1 MGITPRRS
9 GGGGKGGGTAGGVGV
24 GVLGALLTELDGFEK
39 LEDVVVLAA
48 TNSPESI
55 EPALLRSGRL
65 DRYLFVGPPS
75 AEEREDIFRIYT
87 RKVPVADD
95 IDLGELAALTEGYT
109 GADIRGVVNE
119 AGHVVFMERGGE
131 TEGATIGMGHLK
143 SAIEKRGPSV
153 TKEMLGRYASWKPSH
168 NFRS

>member
-1 MGITPRRS
+1 MGITPRRR
-9 GGGGKGGGTAGGVGV
+9 GGGGGGGSGGVGV

-75 AEEREDIFRIYT
+75 KEEREDIFRIYT
-87 RKVPVADD
+87 RRVPVAEDL
-95 IDLGELAALTEGYT
+95 DLGALAALTEGYT

-119 AGHVVFMERGGE
+119 AGHVVFTERGGE
-131 TEGATIGMGHLK
+131 VEGAVIGMEHLRRAVE
-143 SAIEKRGPSV
+143 SRGPSV
-153 TKEMLGRYASWKPSH
+153 TAEMLGRYTSWKPSH

>member
-1 MGITPRRS
+1 M
-9 GGGGKGGGTAGGVGV
+9 
-24 GVLGALLTELDGFEK
+24 TELDGFEK

-75 AEEREDIFRIYT
+75 HEEREDIFRIYT
-87 RKVPVADD
+87 SRVPVAH
-95 IDLGELAALTEGYT
+95 DLDLSELAAMTEGYT
-109 GADIRGVVNE
+109 GADLRGVVNE
-119 AGHVVFMERGGE
+119 AGHVVFKETGGSVD
-131 TEGATIGMGHLK
+131 GAVIGMEHLK
-143 SAIEKRGPSV
+143 TAVESRGPSV
-153 TKEMLGRYASWKPSH
+153 TADTLKRYTSWKPSH